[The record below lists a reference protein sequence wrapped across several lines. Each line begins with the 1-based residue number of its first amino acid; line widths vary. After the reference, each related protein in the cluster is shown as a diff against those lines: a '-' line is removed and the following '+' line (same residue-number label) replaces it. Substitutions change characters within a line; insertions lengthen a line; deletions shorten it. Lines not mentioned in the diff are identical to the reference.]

1 MVLLFGFGP
10 GEAKDLGEVAPV
22 TCPNCHNNVFLHHLQ
37 SKKAV
42 RLYFVP
48 VVPYGTD
55 EYLLCPI
62 CNRGLQL
69 KDGQQGA
76 VGAMQNATAA
86 YRAGRMTPDAYQ
98 AQTAN
103 FWRQL
108 GVAPSGEQ
116 VLKAPASGALPGSGG
131 QDEIAAKIESLDRL
145 HRAGELTDEEFT
157 VAKHRLLER

>member
-1 MVLLFGFGP
+1 MLLFGFGP
-10 GEAKDLGEVAPV
+10 GEARDLGEVAPV
-22 TCPNCHNNVFLHHLQ
+22 TCPNCHNNVFLHHLR

-48 VVPYGTD
+48 VVPYGAD

-69 KDGQQGA
+69 KDGQQAA
-76 VGAMQNATAA
+76 VSGMQAATAA
-86 YRAGRMTPDAYQ
+86 YRSGRMTPDAYE

-108 GVAPSGEQ
+108 GGASGGEQ
-116 VLKAPASGALPGSGG
+116 VLQAPGGERDAGPRGRGRARREARVPGPSPPG
-131 QDEIAAKIESLDRL
+131 R
-145 HRAGELTDEEFT
+145 
-157 VAKHRLLER
+157 

>member
-1 MVLLFGFGP
+1 MCSCIIYR
-10 GEAKDLGEVAPV
+10 ARK
-22 TCPNCHNNVFLHHLQ
+22 
-37 SKKAV
+37 SV

-69 KDGQQGA
+69 KDGQQA
-76 VGAMQNATAA
+76 VVGAMQAATAA
-86 YRAGRMTPDAYQ
+86 FRAGRTTPEAYQ

-116 VLKAPASGALPGSGG
+116 ELQAPAPGALPGSGG
-131 QDEIAAKIESLDRL
+131 EDELVEK
-145 HRAGELTDEEFT
+145 
-157 VAKHRLLER
+157 